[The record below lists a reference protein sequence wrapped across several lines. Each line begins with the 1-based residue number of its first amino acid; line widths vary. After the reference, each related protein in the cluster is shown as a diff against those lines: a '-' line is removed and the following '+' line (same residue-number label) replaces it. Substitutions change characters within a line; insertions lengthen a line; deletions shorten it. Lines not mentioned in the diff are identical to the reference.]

1 MLPWTADL
9 MMAGNED
16 STRLAVSEK
25 GPFGG
30 DKPDMDYN
38 LPTGPEISDEK
49 APDNEKLELGSSPDE
64 DS

>member
-1 MLPWTADL
+1 

-30 DKPDMDYN
+30 NKPDMDYN

-49 APDNEKLELGSSPDE
+49 APDKEKLELGSSPDE